1 MMVMI
6 VKQLSVMIIDMMIM
20 MMMTRP
26 GNQSAKENMQEHCI
40 GRWLSRRGSFGASS
54 SFMIIKF
61 FWIMVNIEYDHI
73 DGDHEN
79 QQKG

>member
-1 MMVMI
+1 
-6 VKQLSVMIIDMMIM
+6 MIIDMMIM

-40 GRWLSRRGSFGASS
+40 VSRRGSFGASLS
-54 SFMIIKF
+54 SFMIIKS

-79 QQKG
+79 QQKA